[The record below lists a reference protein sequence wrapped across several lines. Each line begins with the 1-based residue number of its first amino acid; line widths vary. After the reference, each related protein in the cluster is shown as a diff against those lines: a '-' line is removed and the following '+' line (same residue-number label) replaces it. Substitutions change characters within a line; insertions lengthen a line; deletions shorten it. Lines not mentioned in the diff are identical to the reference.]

1 MTMTRLKISKT
12 LLAVMLTSAVATG
25 SAYAENNAQTTN
37 ESAGQKVDSS
47 MNKVGNFMDD
57 SAITAKV
64 KAALVDH
71 DNIKSTDISV
81 KTDQKVVTL
90 SGFVESQAQA
100 EEAVKVA
107 KGVEGV
113 TSVSDKLHVRDAK
126 EGSVK
131 GYAGDTATTS
141 EIKAKLLADDIVRQQ
156 FGFDFTGGGGVTRV
170 ALHRAFFSV
179 ANVQF
184 VADRGHP
191 FNAFRHFH
199 CLFGLSLAFNETA
212 QGHDF
217 LIGFDRDI
225 GALDVVMIHQRRLH
239 FRGDGA
245 VIHEITD
252 FIHRAIDF
260 LPCAFIGSLCVVFRV
275 GRAGRDGRGQHYS
288 QQSFRNLQS
297 CHSHRFIPVC
307 LLVI

>member
-25 SAYAENNAQTTN
+25 SAYAENTTMDKAQSGV

-71 DNIKSTDISV
+71 ESIKSTDISV

-100 EEAVKVA
+100 EAAVTVA

-113 TSVSDKLHVRDAK
+113 TSVSDKLHVRDSK
-126 EGSVK
+126 SDSVK

-141 EIKAKLLADDIVRQQ
+141 EIKAKLLADDIVPSRKVKVETT
-156 FGFDFTGGGGVTRV
+156 DGVVQLSGTV
-170 ALHRAFFSV
+170 DSQAQIERAESIAKAVDGVKSV
-179 ANVQF
+179 KN
-184 VADRGHP
+184 D
-191 FNAFRHFH
+191 
-199 CLFGLSLAFNETA
+199 LKA
-212 QGHDF
+212 Q
-217 LIGFDRDI
+217 
-225 GALDVVMIHQRRLH
+225 
-239 FRGDGA
+239 
-245 VIHEITD
+245 
-252 FIHRAIDF
+252 
-260 LPCAFIGSLCVVFRV
+260 
-275 GRAGRDGRGQHYS
+275 
-288 QQSFRNLQS
+288 
-297 CHSHRFIPVC
+297 
-307 LLVI
+307 

>member
-126 EGSVK
+126 EGSVDAKEGSVK

-141 EIKAKLLADDIVRQQ
+141 EIKAKLLADDIVPSRKVKVETT
-156 FGFDFTGGGGVTRV
+156 DGVVQLSGTV
-170 ALHRAFFSV
+170 DSQAQSDRAESI
-179 ANVQF
+179 AK
-184 VADRGHP
+184 
-191 FNAFRHFH
+191 
-199 CLFGLSLAFNETA
+199 
-212 QGHDF
+212 
-217 LIGFDRDI
+217 
-225 GALDVVMIHQRRLH
+225 
-239 FRGDGA
+239 
-245 VIHEITD
+245 
-252 FIHRAIDF
+252 AIDGVKSVKND
-260 LPCAFIGSLCVVFRV
+260 LKTK
-275 GRAGRDGRGQHYS
+275 
-288 QQSFRNLQS
+288 
-297 CHSHRFIPVC
+297 
-307 LLVI
+307 